1 MYKTP
6 FIVKKAVV
14 LLLLSFEITSNT
26 NAQSRSNLSYVNPFI
41 GTTKSGVLTHWGGD
55 GGTYPGAV
63 APAGFIQISPETRV
77 KGANGYDYA
86 DSSIYYF
93 SCFGH
98 HSGFPGG
105 SAGRLF
111 IMPVGADK
119 DFEPG
124 RYSNRFSHRNEVA
137 RPGYYQVEFSDNHII
152 TEAST
157 STRTGILH
165 FTFPAKTKAQVYVG
179 NVGDIATVSGKV
191 IHGSM
196 LNTVIN
202 FSEAF
207 TDKKPV
213 KDGYLF
219 TFKTTNTSKVIE
231 VKLSTSTI
239 SFAGAKNNIDKEIA
253 KLSFGAYATRTANDW
268 AKQLSTVDITDN
280 SEANKTVFY
289 TALYHS
295 LLIPWVIS
303 DVDDNYRGEDGTAHH
318 ASGKLQYGGFS
329 PWDTFRSLHPLLSLL
344 YPEKQNDVILS
355 MLDIYKQTGHL
366 PTESMTGNHAI
377 PIIVDAYL
385 KGITGFDKTLAYKAM
400 KSNIIDSPFVQ
411 KDMAIYHR
419 MGYVPYTSSESVTRT
434 VEYAYDDWA
443 LSQYAKLV
451 MHNENDY
458 QLLQQRGFNYRNLFY
473 PETMFM
479 LPRSGA
485 DFKINPAMSGYKE
498 GDKWVYSYFVPHNAK
513 DLVNLMGGNNIFIN
527 RLDSALRN
535 DVILFDNET
544 VIHVPYLFNA
554 AGRPDLTQAWCRY
567 IMLSRYKN
575 RPDGL
580 PGNDDLGAMSSAYIF
595 NAMGIFPVSPG
606 KAEYAIGSPLFQS
619 VKLHLAHNKTT
630 VIESENQSAENRF
643 VASMSINGQAYEQLV
658 VPHSLI
664 ADGGTIKFI
673 MEKEIAVS
681 NWPFYKD
688 PTILSETKT
697 PSAIR
702 LLKYDLQ
709 KTKVEPNELLWL
721 RFTLKNEGSTGT
733 KNLWLYVN
741 GRVYNTKNYLVQEG
755 QTLTDSISC
764 RLYRL
769 GLVNVALESKN
780 GTTVEVKEPAQ
791 PVSHPFEI
799 SGINF
804 TPLIKQNQEQQIS
817 YTIKNLTGKD
827 QLFTIPLKMND
838 SLLYTDQVQLAPG
851 KSKVLDH
858 RFIDHING
866 VKYLIINDIKHIYK
880 VFSDDVGSLLL
891 DLSLTAKGI
900 DQTIVDRSGFGN
912 EGSII
917 YSKPVETEN
926 GKRVLLGDHSF
937 VEVPN
942 APSLDNLGQTITMMV
957 WVYPEGKE
965 TGLVDMLTK
974 GDTHVL
980 QMSDNKALTFFAG
993 GWGRGDCT
1001 VNLPANWK
1009 QNWHHIVG
1017 VCNGNL
1023 LSVYI
1028 DGKLAGTS
1036 TAEGPVNLS
1045 VANKWQIGRNEEFPS
1060 ERIFHGYMD
1069 GIKVFAQPLSATGIL
1084 DIFNKEQANYKNQ
1097 PGN

>member
-1 MYKTP
+1 MYKTS
-6 FIVKKAVV
+6 FIVKKTVW
-14 LLLLSFEITSNT
+14 LLLLLLVITLNI

-119 DFEPG
+119 YFEPG
-124 RYSNRFSHRNEVA
+124 RYSNCFSHRNEVA
-137 RPGYYQVEFSDNHII
+137 RPGYYQVKFSDNHII
-152 TEAST
+152 TEVST
-157 STRTGILH
+157 SIRTGILR
-165 FTFPAKTKAQVYVG
+165 FTFPAKTKAQVYIG
-179 NVGDIATVSGKV
+179 NAGDITIVSGKV
-191 IHGSM
+191 IHGAA

-213 KDGYLF
+213 KGGYLF

-239 SFAGAKNNIDKEIA
+239 SFAGAQNNIDKEIA

-268 AKQLSTVDITDN
+268 AKQLSTVDITDK

-303 DVDDNYRGEDGTAHH
+303 DVDGNYRGEDGAVHH

-344 YPEKQNDVILS
+344 YPDKQNDVVLS

-400 KSNIIDSPFVQ
+400 KSNIVDSPFVQ
-411 KDMAIYHR
+411 KDMSIYHR
-419 MGYVPYTSSESVTRT
+419 MGYVPYTNSESVTRT
-434 VEYAYDDWA
+434 VEYAYNDWA
-443 LSQYAKLV
+443 LSQYAKQV
-451 MHNENDY
+451 MHNEVDY
-458 QLLQQRGFNYRNLFY
+458 QLLQQRGFNYRNLFH
-473 PETMFM
+473 PEDLFL
-479 LPRSGA
+479 LPRSGN

-513 DLVNLMGGNNIFIN
+513 DLVNLMGSDNAFSV
-527 RLDSALRN
+527 RLDSALN
-535 DVILFDNET
+535 NSIILFDNET
-544 VIHVPYLFNA
+544 VIHLPYLFNA
-554 AGRPDLTQAWCRY
+554 AGRPDLTQKWCRD

-575 RPDGL
+575 LPDGL

-606 KAEYAIGSPLFQS
+606 KPEYAIGAPLFQS
-619 VKLHLAHNKTT
+619 ITLHLQNHKTW
-630 VIESENQSAENRF
+630 VIEAKNQSAGNKY
-643 VASMSINGQAYEQLV
+643 VSALTVNGKAYEQLV
-658 VPHSLI
+658 LPHATI
-664 ADGGTIKFI
+664 TGGGEMQFTLNNN
-673 MEKEIAVS
+673 AYNS
-681 NWPFYKD
+681 WPTDKD
-688 PTILSETKT
+688 PIVLSETKT
-697 PSAIR
+697 SSDI
-702 LLKYDLQ
+702 KVTNYSLQ
-709 KTKVEPNELLWL
+709 KTKVEPNEQLWL
-721 RFTLKNEGSTGT
+721 RFTVQNNGSIGT
-733 KNLWLYVN
+733 THI
-741 GRVYNTKNYLVQEG
+741 RVYAAGKVVANKNYLVSQG
-755 QTLTDSISC
+755 STIADSISC

-769 GLVNVALESKN
+769 GKVTVGLDSAGGS
-780 GTTVEVKEPAQ
+780 TVEVVESAQ
-791 PVSHPFEI
+791 PVKSPFEI
-799 SGINF
+799 FGVTIK
-804 TPLIKQNQEQQIS
+804 PLIHRGQEQQIN
-817 YTIKNLTGKD
+817 YMVKNLTGKD
-827 QLFTIPLKMND
+827 QSFAIPVKLND
-838 SLLYTDQVQLAPG
+838 SLLYTDHVQLAPG
-851 KSKVLDH
+851 ESKPQAHSFVDQ
-858 RFIDHING
+858 ING
-866 VKYLIINDIKHIYK
+866 VKNLIINDLRYIYK
-880 VFSDDVGSLLL
+880 VFSDDKGSLLL
-891 DLSLTAKGI
+891 DLSLTEKGN
-900 DQTIVDRSGFGN
+900 DQIIGDKSGFGN
-912 EGSII
+912 DANII
-917 YSKPVETEN
+917 HPKTIELES
-926 GKRVLLGDHSF
+926 GKMILLGDNCF

-942 APSLDNLGQTITMMV
+942 APSLDNLGQTITMMA

-965 TGLVDMLTK
+965 TGLVDMFTK

-980 QMSDNKALTFFAG
+980 QMIDNKALTFFAG

-1001 VNLPANWK
+1001 VNLPTNWK
-1009 QNWHHIVG
+1009 QNWHHIAG
-1017 VCNGNL
+1017 VCSGNV

-1036 TAEGPVNLS
+1036 TVEGPVNLS

-1084 DIFNKEQANYKNQ
+1084 DIFNKEQAHYKSQ